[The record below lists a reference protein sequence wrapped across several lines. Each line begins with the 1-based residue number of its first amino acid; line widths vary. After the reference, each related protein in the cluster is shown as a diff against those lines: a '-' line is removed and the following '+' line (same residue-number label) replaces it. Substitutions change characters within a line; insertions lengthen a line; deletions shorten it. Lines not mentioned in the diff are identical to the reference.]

1 MTITEDKS
9 AADSHKM
16 QGTQMS
22 RAVSKR
28 SPSKRSL
35 RIAAETKRAI
45 SITVLDSFKI
55 RDGRAIGDIRVG
67 ELDDLHSHN
76 VREAALLRLIQ
87 KHTCWK
93 GRCDR

>member
-9 AADSHKM
+9 AADSPKM

-55 RDGRAIGDIRVG
+55 HDPIDAETMHRFNQKSAEVAD
-67 ELDDLHSHN
+67 
-76 VREAALLRLIQ
+76 AA
-87 KHTCWK
+87 
-93 GRCDR
+93 